1 MYFHIYHHG
10 FKQCRSF
17 KNKHL
22 YQKLSRYHRW
32 KKLKREKPMKDDKCI
47 NQKIDVLET
56 NLEDFKAQMVNDI
69 RISYR
74 GEVK

>member
-1 MYFHIYHHG
+1 MYSHIYHHG
-10 FKQCRSF
+10 FKQCLSF

-22 YQKLSRYHRW
+22 YQKLSSYHRG

-47 NQKIDVLET
+47 NQKINVLET

-69 RISYR
+69 HISYR